1 MAREGGAPVGMPAW
15 SLGTWPR
22 ETGAEVMLGA
32 WPGAG
37 GSRRRG
43 WVPWGWSA
51 ALGWDLSFGCWA
63 PHAWVPS
70 RVTREGAVS
79 SLQGLCVGGCP
90 AAGPLGLP
98 LKPGHPARGGSGLC
112 VSEQGVPTFLGARP
126 HLVPVQSD
134 ELIEAFPALPWGDV
148 GRRSQ
153 YTGGGNG
160 VLSLTV
166 GGWGFLE
173 LGRQTAAGGGTEPCM
188 PDTWLPVRSG
198 HLGLWPSLPAGACA
212 NLTPAGTRLRA

>member
-37 GSRRRG
+37 GSRCRG
-43 WVPWGWSA
+43 CVPWAWSA
-51 ALGWDLSFGCWA
+51 ALGWDLSFRCWA
-63 PHAWVPS
+63 PHTWVPS
-70 RVTREGAVS
+70 CVTREGAVS

-166 GGWGFLE
+166 GGWGFQE
-173 LGRQTAAGGGTEPCM
+173 LGRQTAAGGRTEPCM